1 LYKKKKIIAIIPAR
15 GGSKRLVNKN
25 IKKLDGKPL
34 IQWTINS
41 ALSSKLID
49 KVYISTDSKKI
60 KVISN
65 KSGLNVFFMRP
76 SSLARDNS
84 PTWKTVIHV
93 LNKFKKMGEE
103 FDYIVLLEPTSPLRG
118 KKDIDRSI
126 KKIIDY
132 PEAETLI
139 SLGKISLEHPLI
151 SKKIS
156 IDGYVES
163 YFKKIKKIHQ
173 SQQLDKAYFPY
184 GVIYISRVNAFYKK
198 KTFYTNKTIPYYLK
212 RWQNYEIDDLI
223 DFKIVEYVMKI
234 MRKKNG

>member
-1 LYKKKKIIAIIPAR
+1 MYKKKKIIAIIPAR

-93 LNKFKKMGEE
+93 LYKFKKM
-103 FDYIVLLEPTSPLRG
+103 
-118 KKDIDRSI
+118 
-126 KKIIDY
+126 
-132 PEAETLI
+132 
-139 SLGKISLEHPLI
+139 
-151 SKKIS
+151 
-156 IDGYVES
+156 
-163 YFKKIKKIHQ
+163 
-173 SQQLDKAYFPY
+173 
-184 GVIYISRVNAFYKK
+184 
-198 KTFYTNKTIPYYLK
+198 
-212 RWQNYEIDDLI
+212 
-223 DFKIVEYVMKI
+223 
-234 MRKKNG
+234 